1 MPIYEYRCQSCD
13 NTFELLTTYAD
24 RLAAHAC
31 PTCESDRTQVQVS
44 TFAAQGFAAEGRALP
59 MANTGGG
66 CACGGSCGCG
76 GH

>member
-1 MPIYEYRCQSCD
+1 VPIYEYRCQSCD

-24 RLAAHAC
+24 RLADHSC
-31 PTCESDRTQVQVS
+31 PTCESERTEVQVS
-44 TFAAQGFAAEGRALP
+44 TFAAQGFATEERSLP
-59 MANTGGG
+59 MANTGG